1 MATLSVLLIRKY
13 LKNLVRRAA
22 TGGTISSHELPAALR
37 AIDALGDG
45 DGTIEFSDIV
55 DALSDYIE
63 DIGDRIGDIIDL
75 LS

>member
-1 MATLSVLLIRKY
+1 MATFSVILIRKY

-22 TGGTISSHELPAALR
+22 AGGTIKSHELPAALR

-45 DGTIEFSDIV
+45 DGTIEFSDIIA
-55 DALSDYIE
+55 ALSDYIE
-63 DIGDRIGDIIDL
+63 DIGDKIGDIIDL